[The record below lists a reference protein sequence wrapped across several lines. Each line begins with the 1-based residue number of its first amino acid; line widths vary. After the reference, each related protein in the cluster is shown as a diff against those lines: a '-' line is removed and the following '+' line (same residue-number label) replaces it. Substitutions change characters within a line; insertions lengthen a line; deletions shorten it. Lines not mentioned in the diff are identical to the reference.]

1 MKDKP
6 KHSPASLGFGIAPA
20 SMESPDRR
28 GKTTPLAPG
37 KPKILIVD
45 PDLALRRLMEARLG
59 TSDYEIQSVEGAQ
72 AALDAGVRNRPNLV
86 ITDLRLQD
94 MDGIAFLKE
103 LKSRWP
109 LLSVIVLTAHGTIPE
124 AVQATQC
131 GAFGY
136 LVKPIEREEFLGQ
149 VQRAISASTFNPD
162 GIDLRAEFVS
172 RNQLMQDRLS
182 IANRAAGC
190 DVPVLLTGEN
200 GTGKELLARAI
211 HAASPRRHQP
221 FVKVACKGRAAD
233 DLCIDLLGGDSQG
246 RPTGPQKSALQ
257 RAQGGSLLIE
267 EIGDLPTDL
276 QVALARALANPAQ
289 PSTQPLRFNTATTP
303 RSDSVD
309 EPGSDSSA
317 FRDAPRDAPRDARLI
332 CTTSSDLQSLADCGV
347 FFRDLLNLINILP
360 IEIPPLGRRRED
372 IPLLVSHFLEQA
384 TEEGGKTKIYSP
396 QAIELL
402 ATTDW
407 PGNVRQL
414 FELVKQHVALS
425 HGKIMS
431 REFVQRTLSQQSPSL
446 PAYDEARDQ
455 FSRDFLAENLQ
466 RAGGNVTKAA
476 RLAKRSRTDFYKLL
490 ARHRL
495 DAEDFKEP
503 GAAEP
508 AEKLKSK

>member
-6 KHSPASLGFGIAPA
+6 KHSSASLGFGIAREA
-20 SMESPDRR
+20 LESPDRR
-28 GKTTPLAPG
+28 GRTLSAR

-45 PDLALRRLMEARLG
+45 PDPALRRVMEARLG
-59 TSDYEIQSVEGAQ
+59 TSDYEVQSVDSAQ
-72 AALDAGVRNRPNLV
+72 AALDAGVRSRPNLV

-94 MDGIAFLKE
+94 MDGIVFLKE

-162 GIDLRAEFVS
+162 DIDLRAKFVS

-182 IANRAAGC
+182 IANRAASS

-211 HAASPRRHQP
+211 HAASPRRKAP
-221 FVKVACKGRAAD
+221 FITVVCKGRAPE
-233 DLCIDLLGGDSQG
+233 DLRAELLGSDSQ
-246 RPTGPQKSALQ
+246 KAALE
-257 RAQGGSLLIE
+257 RAQGGTLLLFE
-267 EIGDLPTDL
+267 VGDLPSDL
-276 QVALARALANPAQ
+276 QVALARALANR
-289 PSTQPLRFNTATTP
+289 STTP
-303 RSDSVD
+303 RV
-309 EPGSDSSA
+309 
-317 FRDAPRDAPRDARLI
+317 DARLI
-332 CTTSSDLQSLADCGV
+332 STTSHDLQTLAECGV
-347 FFRDLLNLINILP
+347 FYRDLLHLIDILP

-384 TEEGGKTKIYSP
+384 TEAGGQTKIYSP

-414 FELVKQHVALS
+414 FELVKTHVALS

-431 REFVQRTLSQQSPSL
+431 KEFVERSL
-446 PAYDEARDQ
+446 GREVKKVPTYNEARET
-455 FSRDFLAENLQ
+455 FARDYLTHNLQ
-466 RAGGNVTKAA
+466 STSGNVSQSA
-476 RLAKRSRTDFYKLL
+476 RLAKRNRTDFYKLL
-490 ARHRL
+490 ARYRL
-495 DAEDFKEP
+495 EPDDFKNERT
-503 GAAEP
+503 GTE
-508 AEKLKSK
+508 ETSGNEG

>member
-1 MKDKP
+1 MKDTP
-6 KHSPASLGFGIAPA
+6 KHSAASLGFGIAREAP
-20 SMESPDRR
+20 ESPDRR
-28 GKTTPLAPG
+28 GRTLSAR

-45 PDLALRRLMEARLG
+45 PDPALRRLMEARLG
-59 TSDYEIQSVEGAQ
+59 TSEYEVQSVDSAQ
-72 AALDAGVRNRPNLV
+72 AALDAGVRGRPNLV

-94 MDGIAFLKE
+94 MDGIVFLKE

-109 LLSVIVLTAHGTIPE
+109 LLSVIVLTAHGTIAE

-162 GIDLRAEFVS
+162 DLDLRAKFVS

-182 IANRAAGC
+182 IANRAASC

-211 HAASPRRHQP
+211 HAASPRRNAP
-221 FVKVACKGRAAD
+221 FVVVVCKGRAPE
-233 DLCIDLLGGDSQG
+233 DLRAELLGSDSQ
-246 RPTGPQKSALQ
+246 KAALQ
-257 RAQGGSLLIE
+257 RAQGGTLLLFE
-267 EIGDLPTDL
+267 VGDLPTDL
-276 QVALARALANPAQ
+276 QIALARELAN
-289 PSTQPLRFNTATTP
+289 
-303 RSDSVD
+303 RS
-309 EPGSDSSA
+309 
-317 FRDAPRDAPRDARLI
+317 APRIDARLI
-332 CTTSSDLQSLADCGV
+332 CTTSHDLQSLAECGV
-347 FFRDLLNLINILP
+347 FYRDLLHLINILP

-384 TEEGGKTKIYSP
+384 TEAGGQTKIYSP

-431 REFVQRTLSQQSPSL
+431 KEFVQRTLGEQSSSL
-446 PAYDEARDQ
+446 PAYDEARDK
-455 FSRDFLAENLQ
+455 FSRDYLTDHLQ

-495 DAEDFKEP
+495 DADDFKET
-503 GAAEP
+503 GAGQSSA
-508 AEKLKSK
+508 KSKMK

>member
-6 KHSPASLGFGIAPA
+6 KHSSASLGFGIAREAP
-20 SMESPDRR
+20 EPPDRR
-28 GKTTPLAPG
+28 GRTLSAR

-45 PDLALRRLMEARLG
+45 SDPALRRLMEARLG
-59 TSDYEIQSVEGAQ
+59 TSDYEVQSVDSAQ
-72 AALDAGVRNRPNLV
+72 AALDACVRSRPNLV

-94 MDGIAFLKE
+94 MDGIVFLKE

-149 VQRAISASTFNPD
+149 VQRAISVSTFNPED
-162 GIDLRAEFVS
+162 INLRAKFVS

-182 IANRAAGC
+182 IANRAASS

-211 HAASPRRHQP
+211 HAASPRRKAP
-221 FVKVACKGRAAD
+221 FVVVVCKGRAPE
-233 DLCIDLLGGDSQG
+233 DLRAELLGSDSQ
-246 RPTGPQKSALQ
+246 KAALQ
-257 RAQGGSLLIE
+257 RAQGGTLLLFE
-267 EIGDLPTDL
+267 VADLPSDL
-276 QVALARALANPAQ
+276 QVALSRALANR
-289 PSTQPLRFNTATTP
+289 SITP
-303 RSDSVD
+303 
-309 EPGSDSSA
+309 GI
-317 FRDAPRDAPRDARLI
+317 DARLI
-332 CTTSSDLQSLADCGV
+332 CTASHDLQALADSGV
-347 FFRDLLNLINILP
+347 FYRDLLQLINILP

-384 TEEGGKTKIYSP
+384 TEAGGQTKIYSP

-407 PGNVRQL
+407 PGNVLQL
-414 FELVKQHVALS
+414 FALVKQHVALS

-431 REFVQRTLSQQSPSL
+431 KEFVQRTLGEQSSSL
-446 PAYDEARDQ
+446 PAFDEARDK
-455 FSRDFLAENLQ
+455 FSRDFLVDNLQ

-503 GAAEP
+503 GAGQP
-508 AEKLKSK
+508 SLKSKRK